1 MSILQSVA
9 LITRDPRMLELIDR
23 INKVADS
30 DSSILLIGETGVGK
44 EVFADYTHRLSNR
57 GHNPFVKIGLAALPP
72 DLLESELF
80 GFEKGSFTNADHQKK
95 GMFELAHTG
104 SILLDDIDDTPLKT
118 QVKLLRVLETNEVRH
133 IGGTQPIPV
142 DVRLICASKVEIKD
156 LVEQKLFR
164 EDLYYRINIV
174 QIRIPPLR
182 ERKGDIPLLIEHFL
196 KRFGKEKKLGISK
209 AALAHLTDYHW
220 PGNVRELRN
229 VIQRASLFAD
239 KEIKVSDL
247 PDDYLQID
255 PIERLM
261 KACHSCFT
269 NGGMPFHSV
278 MQCLEARLLKEA
290 LDSASGNQSEAAR
303 RLGMKLSTFRDKLKK
318 LDGCLPDPQLIKLE
332 K

>member
-1 MSILQSVA
+1 MNKLRSVA
-9 LITRDPRMLELIDR
+9 IITQDEQMLRLIDR
-23 INKVADS
+23 INKIADS
-30 DSSILLIGETGVGK
+30 DSSVLLIGETGVGK
-44 EVFADYTHRLSNR
+44 EVFADYIHHLSNR
-57 GHNPFVKIGLAALPP
+57 GPNPFVKIGLAALPP
-72 DLLESELF
+72 ELLESELF

-133 IGGTQPIPV
+133 IGGTQAIPV

-156 LVEQKLFR
+156 MVEHKLFR
-164 EDLYYRINIV
+164 QDLYYRINIV

-182 ERKGDIPLLIEHFL
+182 ERKEDIPLLIGHFL

-209 AALAHLTDYHW
+209 TALDHLMGYHW

-229 VIQRASLFAD
+229 VIQRASLFAEND
-239 KEIKVSDL
+239 IKVSDL

-269 NGGMPFHSV
+269 NSGMPFHSV
-278 MQCLEARLLKEA
+278 MQCLETRLLKEA
-290 LDSASGNQSEAAR
+290 LEHSKGNQSEAAR
-303 RLGMKLSTFRDKLKK
+303 RLGMKLSTFRDKIKK
-318 LDGCLPDPQLIKLE
+318 ADDCQPETPMT
-332 K
+332 